1 MGKTGLKSSNRRRAL
16 ASASDSPSRSE
27 KELLDAN
34 QRLQSVL
41 IANEVAT
48 WTWDIANDRV
58 IADENLARL
67 FGMTPEEA
75 AGGPVEKYLQAIHP
89 DDRPRVA
96 AAVEKALEGPQD
108 RYETDYR
115 IVRKDGCTSWVT
127 ARGRVKRDTRGKPQL
142 FPGVILDITER
153 KLSEQKTEE
162 LHRRLEQQS
171 RIFDTTLSSIT
182 DFAYIFDR
190 NCRFLYANQAL
201 LDLWGIKLEEAV
213 GKDFFDL
220 KYPDELAAR
229 LQRQIQQVI
238 DTKAGLTDETP
249 YTSPTG
255 AGGYYEYIFRPVFDH
270 EGNVE
275 VVAGSTRDIT
285 ERKRVEEELRQS
297 QESFRVLAETLE
309 NQVRSRTTE
318 LEERN
323 NHVVTQS
330 EQLRDLSVR
339 LMETQDQTGRRIARE
354 LHDSAGQTIAAL
366 AMTLGQIQREV
377 QSSSPRVIELAEEAR
392 NYAQE
397 LGREIR
403 TTSYLLHPPM
413 LDEIGLQAALSW
425 YVGGLK
431 ERAGLDVTLI
441 VDGEFERPS
450 REMELTIFRVVQEC
464 LTNVHR
470 HSGSKVAHIKLARE
484 GANVV
489 VEVRDEGR
497 GMSPDNLA
505 RMREKSS
512 GLGLRGIRERVRTF
526 AGDVRIESQVGVG
539 TTIFVTLPQSGPR

>member
-1 MGKTGLKSSNRRRAL
+1 M
-16 ASASDSPSRSE
+16 ASASDSPSRGE
-27 KELLDAN
+27 RELLDAN

-41 IANEVAT
+41 NANEVAT

-96 AAVEKALEGPQD
+96 AAVKKALEGPQD

-162 LHRRLEQQS
+162 LHRRLERQS

-255 AGGYYEYIFRPVFDH
+255 ASGYYEYIFRPVFDH

-318 LEERN
+318 LEERT

-377 QSSSPRVIELAEEAR
+377 QSSSPTVIELAEEAR

-497 GMSPDNLA
+497 GMSPGNLV

-539 TTIFVTLPQSGPR
+539 TTILVTLPQSGPR